1 MRILILGSNGLI
13 GNNLLRVLSIKKKFD
28 VYGSVRNIHKFK
40 KYLSNYNLLESPNF
54 NDLNNLNNFFDK
66 NKFDVVINSAGITKH
81 VNTKDVKDIYYINS
95 IFPKNL
101 SLLSYKFDFKLI
113 QISTDCVF
121 SGKKGNYSEK
131 DIPDSNDNY
140 GMSKILGEDNNSK
153 NLTIRV
159 STIGHELNTNFGLLN
174 WFLSQKNECY
184 GYSNAIFSGVTTDY
198 LAEIFSEILIG
209 KEISGLYHIS
219 SYPINKFKLL
229 NIINEVYHL
238 NLNIIDSKFLKINR
252 SLNSSQFNNNY
263 SFECLDWYN
272 MIYNMKENYEKLF

>member
-13 GNNLLRVLSIKKKFD
+13 GNNLLRVLSNKNKFE
-28 VYGSVRNIHKFK
+28 VYGSIRNFHKLK
-40 KYLSNYNLLESPNF
+40 KYLSNYNIFESPNF
-54 NDLNNLNNFFDK
+54 YDLKNLSNFFNK
-66 NKFDVVINSAGITKH
+66 NKFDIVINSAGITKH
-81 VNTKDVKDIYYINS
+81 VNAKNVKDIYYINS

-131 DIPDSNDNY
+131 DIPDSFDNY

-159 STIGHELNTNFGLLN
+159 STIGHELNTNNGLLN
-174 WFLSQKNECY
+174 WFLNQKIECY
-184 GYSNAIFSGVTTDY
+184 GYSNAIFSGITTDY
-198 LAEIFSEILIG
+198 LAEIFSETLIE
-209 KEISGLYHIS
+209 KDISGLYHIS
-219 SYPINKFKLL
+219 SNPINKYKLL
-229 NIINEVYHL
+229 NIIKKVYRL
-238 NLNIIDSKFLKINR
+238 KLNIIDSKLVKINR
-252 SLNSSQFNNNY
+252 SLNSSQFNNKY

-272 MIYNMKENYEKLF
+272 MINKMKENYEKLF